1 MDDLI
6 EISLIWN
13 EKLSYEIP
21 NISSN
26 RKLPPLG
33 IELTTMD
40 CESNVNFVKF
50 MKTPIENH
58 GVRT

>member
-6 EISLIWN
+6 KISLIRS
-13 EKLSYEIP
+13 EKLFYQIQ

-26 RKLPPLG
+26 RKFPPLG

-40 CESNVNFVKF
+40 CEFDANFL
-50 MKTPIENH
+50 
-58 GVRT
+58 